1 MTTLDVALYSA
12 GILLLFNIFFEDIY
26 IVLPFRHAFRK
37 SCMVDRALGSQFFVD
52 IATYSSDRHLQW
64 SE

>member
-12 GILLLFNIFFEDIY
+12 GILLLFNIFLEDIY
-26 IVLPFRHAFRK
+26 TVLPFRREFK
-37 SCMVDRALGSQFFVD
+37 NSCMVDRAPGSHFFVD
-52 IATYSSDRHLQW
+52 IATYTSEGHLHC